1 MWTIV
6 GPFDGETGEVN
17 FAKSKLLK
25 PGSTYGLGRKG
36 QPLLINSKKISHHQ
50 CELIVGESEV
60 DDVSDPH
67 SKPNVQLV
75 NKKDKMFKVERN
87 GVPFPA
93 NPAAIVELQD
103 GDILQLASAVSARC
117 DSESANAF
125 YDSNLISVRWLPH
138 WVGLAICLLC
148 ELPETCLGIKA
159 VHVPNPNVTH
169 HIAST
174 LSATASIATSLIS
187 ACQIVKPEW
196 LSEVLRLGSLPSDDP
211 LSLESHF
218 KMPLTSK
225 YRPTFSPALLEKHKT
240 VDVWNP
246 NEERLHIF
254 KDYRFM
260 CVSEKSRT
268 IDSEL
273 RELLERGDGAVETF
287 NVQDGGAKW
296 RKALSRGRAK
306 ENVTMVAIAPED
318 AMVAAVG
325 SESWRELLE
334 IAREFEVR
342 VLELQDV
349 IQTVLDVDVSI
360 FAQGSTGVE
369 SSLSNVIPNSMPSE
383 PFVPPPES
391 ELAVQPRK
399 KLVRRAVSRQA
410 SQEPAS
416 ISDPNAEEAL
426 PPRRKLTR
434 RAGSQQPED
443 TPVSLMPPP
452 EDVLLPRRTLT
463 RRANAG
469 LPIIS
474 GLNDNSI
481 LINSLTT
488 SSAPPETPAESTA
501 ESSVPLQRSKKL
513 KRRLDTTD
521 TIDSQLASIGRIEVP
536 EEPAYKKHKALF
548 DASDPEK
555 AGITFDGTSFSGF
568 QSGAA
573 SHTQSQSETLGS
585 RSSRGGALQPVREEE
600 EETQQSVPEG
610 SRGQKRKTV
619 LEDVEMA
626 DIEKVLAPTP
636 EADAPP
642 AKKRAID
649 NVNAVHRLP
658 TTTIQAEDR
667 TRSKP
672 PSTVRPTKSKSGA
685 PPGKPDTDDAFLKAI
700 ASTKRGKKNEDEF
713 DREFN
718 KLKIAKPELNKENP
732 EDEWK
737 VLEQFGDE
745 NNVRG
750 NFMVVVPMEVHG
762 KHGGR
767 TRQTTTNAEWQGKA
781 NFKKFKKKITSR
793 VRPKVVDLVISD
805 ESTMAPAMAFSQI
818 SADYQQI
825 NESIDVDS
833 PEPPKRTKSQKT
845 PINNSDLDIGNS
857 PSVIQKTKNTS
868 RAGSVVPQ
876 KRAASRRPSTPPLF
890 LEDSEDEDMQQELAA
905 DDDDDVQ
912 TLQSSAP
919 SRKGA
924 QTRRGTAKK
933 AALKVDDGSD
943 SDAVFKPVKAR
954 RRK

>member
-36 QPLLINSKKISHHQ
+36 QPLLINSKKISHHH
-50 CELIVGESEV
+50 CELIIGESKV

-93 NPAAIVELQD
+93 NSAAVVELQD
-103 GDILQLASAVSARC
+103 GDILQLVSAVSA
-117 DSESANAF
+117 
-125 YDSNLISVRWLPH
+125 SVRWLP
-138 WVGLAICLLC
+138 VCVYLSLTRGKASTSLESCAV
-148 ELPETCLGIKA
+148 LGIKV
-159 VHVPNPNVTH
+159 VHTPNPNVTH
-169 HIAST
+169 HITST
-174 LSATASIATSLIS
+174 LSATASIAASLIS

-196 LSEVLRLGSLPSDDP
+196 LSEVLRLGSLPDDDP
-211 LSLESHF
+211 SSLESHF
-218 KMPLTSK
+218 KMPLASK
-225 YRPTFSPALLEKHKT
+225 YRPTFSPELLEKDKT
-240 VDVWNP
+240 ADVWNP

-260 CVSEKSRT
+260 CISEKSRE
-268 IDSEL
+268 IDNEL
-273 RELLERGDGAVETF
+273 RGLLERGDGAIETF
-287 NVQDGGAKW
+287 NIQDGGAKW

-306 ENVTMVAIAPED
+306 ENVKMVAIASQD

-325 SESWRELLE
+325 PESWRELLE

-342 VLELQDV
+342 VLEPQDIV
-349 IQTVLDVDVSI
+349 QTVLDVNVSI
-360 FAQGSTGVE
+360 FTQGSTDIE
-369 SSLSNVIPNSMPSE
+369 SSLPHVIPNSIPDEPSA
-383 PFVPPPES
+383 PPPELES
-391 ELAVQPRK
+391 AVPSRK
-399 KLVRRAVSRQA
+399 KLIRRAVSHQG

-416 ISDPNAEEAL
+416 IPDLNPEETL

-434 RAGSQQPED
+434 RTGSQQPED
-443 TPVSLMPPP
+443 TPVSLMLPP
-452 EDVLLPRRTLT
+452 EGALPPRRTLT

-488 SSAPPETPAESTA
+488 SAPATPAESTA
-501 ESSVPLQRSKKL
+501 ESSIPLQRSKKL

-521 TIDSQLASIGRIEVP
+521 TIESQLATIGRIEVP

-555 AGITFDGTSFSGF
+555 AGITFDGTNFSGF
-568 QSGAA
+568 QSSAA
-573 SHTQSQSETLGS
+573 SQTQNQSETLGS
-585 RSSRGGALQPVREEE
+585 RSSRSGALHPVREEE

-610 SRGQKRKTV
+610 SRGQKRKTFS
-619 LEDVEMA
+619 EDVEMA
-626 DIEKVLAPTP
+626 DVEEVLAPTP
-636 EADAPP
+636 ETEAPP
-642 AKKRAID
+642 AKKRAVD
-649 NVNAVHRLP
+649 NDNAVHRLP

-667 TRSKP
+667 TRPKP
-672 PSTVRPTKSKSGA
+672 PSTVQPTKSKSGA
-685 PPGKPDTDDAFLKAI
+685 SPGKPDTDDAFLKAI

-718 KLKIAKPELNKENP
+718 KLKISKPELNKENP

-737 VLEQFGDE
+737 VLEQFGDD
-745 NNVRG
+745 NRVRG

-767 TRQTTTNAEWQGKA
+767 TRQTETNAEWQGKP
-781 NFKKFKKKITSR
+781 NFKKFNKVTSR
-793 VRPKVVDLVISD
+793 VRSKLVDLVISD
-805 ESTMAPAMAFSQI
+805 ESTMAPATAFSQI
-818 SADYQQI
+818 SADYQQR
-825 NESIDVDS
+825 EEPIDIDS
-833 PEPPKRTKSQKT
+833 PEPPKRTKSQKIL
-845 PINNSDLDIGNS
+845 INDSDSNNDH
-857 PSVIQKTKNTS
+857 PPPVVQKTKNKPPS
-868 RAGSVVPQ
+868 RAGSVVPK

-890 LEDSEDEDMQQELAA
+890 LEDSEDEGMQQDLAA
-905 DDDDDVQ
+905 DDDDVQ

-919 SRKGA
+919 SRKGT

-933 AALKVDDGSD
+933 AALKVDDDSD
-943 SDAVFKPVKAR
+943 SDAVFKPVKT
-954 RRK
+954 RKRK